1 MICLRIICGSAVLG
15 LTRRLSL
22 RDFRQTTTSS
32 TFEIKSCK
40 PVRRDLHLYFA
51 MASGTDT
58 VKKKFQNRLSLE
70 KSPYLLQHAENP
82 VEWYPWGDEAFE
94 KARKE
99 DKLIFLS
106 VGYSTCHWCHVMER
120 ESFESPEIAQVMN
133 KHFVNIKVDRE
144 ERPDVDKM
152 YMTFVQATTG
162 SGGWPMSVWLSPD
175 LTPIYGGTYYP
186 PEDRYYGRPG
196 FKSVLEA
203 LAKQWKEDR
212 KKFTESGTKVI
223 QILRRMGG
231 IAGGTKVPGIDSWT
245 KCCTQLSK
253 SYEPRFG
260 GFGGAPKFPQPS
272 NLIFLLHLHAR
283 EPTTEMGKRAIE
295 MCSHT
300 LHMMA
305 RGGMHDHVS
314 QGFARYSTDDRWHV
328 PHFEKM
334 LYDQAQLA
342 VVYSE
347 GYLAT
352 KDAFLADT
360 VRDILAYVSRDL
372 SHKTG
377 GFYSAE
383 DADSYP
389 FPGAKEKK
397 EGAFCVWT
405 QDEVNRLLDMP
416 ILKDGEAPDADDGE
430 VASKVTLAQLF
441 SHHYGVKPEG
451 NVNPYQDPH
460 DELKGKNVL
469 TVEGSEQETAEAFGL
484 STERTIE
491 ALQRSRDI
499 LKTERL
505 KRPRPHLDDKMVTAW
520 NGLMISGYAKAGQAL
535 QEKSYVD
542 RAVQAAH
549 FIEKYLYQKD
559 TGKLIRSCYRESDEN
574 IAQISVPIEGFA
586 DDYAFVIQGL
596 LDTAEASHDPLVISW
611 LIDWAEKLQE
621 KQDSLFWD
629 SQGTGGYFTGPADSI
644 LLLRLKED
652 QDGAE
657 PSANSI
663 SVSNLLRLSSLLE
676 RSEWRERAGAILTAF
691 SERLVKVPMVV
702 PRMVSALMLYHD
714 SPTMIFVVGFRGDPD
729 GARALLSAAETQ
741 MVAGRVLVVAD
752 GPGNDPEG
760 GLLLRRNEAV
770 RKMKA
775 VNGKATA
782 YVCRHHTCS
791 LPVTTTKAL
800 VSLLGPPEARPE
812 VAVSMASGDGPGP
825 RNT

>member
-1 MICLRIICGSAVLG
+1 MN
-15 LTRRLSL
+15 
-22 RDFRQTTTSS
+22 
-32 TFEIKSCK
+32 
-40 PVRRDLHLYFA
+40 
-51 MASGTDT
+51 SGNDT
-58 VKKKFQNRLSLE
+58 AKKKFQNRLALE

-120 ESFESPEIAQVMN
+120 ESFESPDIAQVMN
-133 KHFVNIKVDRE
+133 KNFVNIKVDRE

-175 LTPIYGGTYYP
+175 LTPVYGGTYYP

-196 FKSVLEA
+196 FRSVLEA

-212 KKFTESGTKVI
+212 QKFTESGSKVVH
-223 QILRRMGG
+223 ILRQMGG
-231 IAGGTKVPGIDSWT
+231 VAGGTSIPGSDSWN
-245 KCCTQLSK
+245 KCCSQLSK

-272 NLIFLLHLHAR
+272 NLVFLLHLYAR
-283 EPTTEMGKRAIE
+283 EPTTEAGKRALE

-300 LHMMA
+300 LRMMA
-305 RGGMHDHVS
+305 RGGMHDHIS

-342 VVYSE
+342 IVYSE

-352 KDAFLADT
+352 GDEFFADT
-360 VRDILAYVSRDL
+360 VRDILTYVSRDL
-372 SHKTG
+372 SHESG

-389 FPGAKEKK
+389 EHGAKEKK

-405 QDEVNRLLDMP
+405 QDDVNRLLNQP
-416 ILKDGEAPDADDGE
+416 ILAESESTDADDGE

-441 SHHYGVKPEG
+441 SHHYGVKPSG

-469 TVEGSEQETAEAFGL
+469 TVEGSEQETSEAFGL
-484 STERTIE
+484 TIERTLD
-491 ALQRSRDI
+491 ALKRCRDI
-499 LKTERL
+499 LRTERL

-520 NGLMISGYAKAGQAL
+520 NGLMISGYANAGQAL
-535 QEKSYVD
+535 QDPSFVE
-542 RAVQAAH
+542 RAIKAAH
-549 FIEKYLYQKD
+549 FIEKYLYQKES
-559 TGKLIRSCYRESDEN
+559 GKLLRSCYRGSDGG
-574 IAQISVPIEGFA
+574 IAQIPVPIEGFS
-586 DDYAFVIQGL
+586 DDYAFVIQGF
-596 LDTAEASHDPLVISW
+596 LDTAEASHDPAIISW
-611 LIDWAEKLQE
+611 LIGWAEKLQE
-621 KQDSLFWD
+621 KQDALFWD
-629 SQGTGGYFTGPADSI
+629 ADGNGGYFTGPVDSV

-657 PSANSI
+657 PSANSVA
-663 SVSNLLRLSSLLE
+663 VSNLLRLSSLLE
-676 RSEWRERAGAILTAF
+676 RSDWRERAGAILKAF
-691 SERLVKVPMVV
+691 QERLVKVPLVL
-702 PRMVSALMLYHD
+702 PRMVSGLMLFHD
-714 SPTMIFVVGFRGDPD
+714 SPTMVYVAGSNEDPE
-729 GARALLSAAETQ
+729 GAAALLKAAETKL
-741 MVAGRVLVVAD
+741 VAGRVMAVAD
-752 GPGNDPEG
+752 GPKDNPEG
-760 GLLLRRNEAV
+760 GLLQSRNDAV
-770 RKMKA
+770 KRMKA
-775 VNGKATA
+775 VNGKAAA
-782 YVCRHHTCS
+782 YVCRQHVCS
-791 LPVTTTKAL
+791 LPVTSVKAL
-800 VSLLGPPEARPE
+800 AGLLEPPESKGA
-812 VAVSMASGDGPGP
+812 VAAAVGGISSLGESSKGPKV
-825 RNT
+825 